1 MGDLRWVGVV
11 GAVLVLAGCG
21 GGGSGTWS
29 GAGSTPASSTSSSST
44 SDSSTSD
51 SSTSDSGTP
60 TPVVTPT
67 PPPAPKPTP
76 KPTVKPRPVVPEADC
91 TGTLKDGRF
100 DFSGNNIFISD
111 QGFTCNGGQM
121 VGYERHKTAVTFYVG
136 NKHVTLGPKKSAAIG
151 GYRIRV
157 GIANSKQAAFTIDR
171 ITST

>member
-1 MGDLRWVGVV
+1 MGQLRWLGVV
-11 GAVLVLAGCG
+11 GAALVLAGCG

-29 GAGSTPASSTSSSST
+29 GAGSTPASSTS
-44 SDSSTSD
+44 
-51 SSTSDSGTP
+51 DSGTP
-60 TPVVTPT
+60 TPVVTPAPRPT
-67 PPPAPKPTP
+67 PKPTP
-76 KPTVKPRPVVPEADC
+76 KPKPVVPEADC

-100 DFSGNNIFISD
+100 DFSGSNIFISD

-121 VGYERHKTAVTFYVG
+121 VAYERHKTAITFYVG

-157 GIANSKQAAFTIDR
+157 GSANSRQATFTVDR

>member
-1 MGDLRWVGVV
+1 MGQLRWLGVV
-11 GAVLVLAGCG
+11 GAALVLAGCS
-21 GGGSGTWS
+21 GGSGSWS
-29 GAGSTPASSTSSSST
+29 AGESTADSSTPVSSTPA
-44 SDSSTSD
+44 
-51 SSTSDSGTP
+51 
-60 TPVVTPT
+60 PVVTPT

-76 KPTVKPRPVVPEADC
+76 KPTVKPKPVVPEADC

-100 DFSGNNIFISD
+100 DFSGSNIFISD

-121 VGYERHKTAVTFYVG
+121 VAYERHKTAITFYVG

-157 GIANSKQAAFTIDR
+157 GIANSKQATFTVDR

>member
-1 MGDLRWVGVV
+1 MGELRWAGAVGAVGVV
-11 GAVLVLAGCG
+11 GAALVLAGCG

-29 GAGSTPASSTSSSST
+29 DAGSAP
-44 SDSSTSD
+44 DSSTP
-51 SSTSDSGTP
+51 TS
-60 TPVVTPT
+60 VVT
-67 PPPAPKPTP
+67 PPPAPTPTPTPTP
-76 KPTVKPRPVVPEADC
+76 KPTVKPTPTVKPKPVVPEADC

-100 DFSGNNIFISD
+100 DFSGTNIFISD

-157 GIANSKQAAFTIDR
+157 SIANSKQATFTVDR